1 MANLISGIRI
11 ALSAALLFCPP
22 FSRMFYGLY
31 LAAGLSDVLDGAVAR
46 RTNTVSD
53 FGATLDTIA
62 DFVFVVVCMVRLLP
76 ALAIPLWLY
85 GWIGLIV
92 LIKCINIVSGYVM
105 QKKLVALH
113 TTMNKVTGFLLFV
126 LPLTAT
132 FASLTVSAAVV
143 CAAATFAA
151 VQEGHLIRTGKTEQN
166 EGSANHEQV

>member
-1 MANLISGIRI
+1 MANLISGLRI
-11 ALSAALLFCPP
+11 ALSAALLFCPL
-22 FSRMFYGLY
+22 FSRLFYGLY

-46 RTNTVSD
+46 WTNTVSA

-62 DFVFVVVCMVRLLP
+62 DFGFVIVCMVRLLP
-76 ALAIPLWLY
+76 ALDIPLWLY

-92 LIKCINIVSGYVM
+92 LIKFINIVSGYVI

-113 TTMNKVTGFLLFV
+113 TTMNKVTGLLLFV

-132 FASLTVSAAVV
+132 FIALTVPAVVV

-151 VQEGHLIRTGKTEQN
+151 VQEGHLIRTGMTTR
-166 EGSANHEQV
+166 EGGKRDEREL

>member
-22 FSRMFYGLY
+22 FSRMFFGLY
-31 LAAGLSDVLDGAVAR
+31 LSAGLSDVLDGAVAR
-46 RTNTVSD
+46 RTNTVSA

-76 ALAIPLWLY
+76 WLAIPLWLY

-92 LIKCINIVSGYVM
+92 LIKFINMVSGYVM

-126 LPLTAT
+126 LPMTAT
-132 FASLTVSAAVV
+132 FAALTVSAAVV
-143 CAAATFAA
+143 CTVATFAA
-151 VQEGHLIRTGKTEQN
+151 VQEGHLIRTGMTTREGGKQN
-166 EGSANHEQV
+166 EREL

>member
-11 ALSAALLFCPP
+11 VLSAALLFCPP

-46 RTNTVSD
+46 RTNTVSS
-53 FGATLDTIA
+53 FGATLDSIA
-62 DFVFVVVCMVRLLP
+62 DLILVVVCMVRLLP
-76 ALAIPLWLY
+76 ALALPLWLY

-105 QKKLVALH
+105 QKKFVALH

-132 FASLTVSAAVV
+132 FLALTVSAAVV
-143 CAAATFAA
+143 CAVATFAA
-151 VQEGHLIRTGKTEQN
+151 VQEGHLIRTGMTTR
-166 EGSANHEQV
+166 EGGK

>member
-22 FSRMFYGLY
+22 FSRMFFGLY
-31 LAAGLSDVLDGAVAR
+31 LSAGLSDVLDGAVAR
-46 RTNTVSD
+46 WTNTVSD
-53 FGATLDTIA
+53 FGAALDTIA

-92 LIKCINIVSGYVM
+92 LIKFINMVSGYVM

-132 FASLTVSAAVV
+132 FSALTVSAVVV
-143 CAAATFAA
+143 CAVATFAA
-151 VQEGHLIRTGKTEQN
+151 VQEGHLIRTEMTTREGGKQN
-166 EGSANHEQV
+166 EREL

>member
-31 LAAGLSDVLDGAVAR
+31 LSAGLSDVLDGAVAR
-46 RTNTVSD
+46 RTNTVSA

-62 DFVFVVVCMVRLLP
+62 DFGFVIVCMVRLLP

-92 LIKCINIVSGYVM
+92 LIKCINIVSGYVIE
-105 QKKLVALH
+105 KKFVALH

-132 FASLTVSAAVV
+132 FAALTVSAVAV
-143 CAAATFAA
+143 CAVATFTA
-151 VQEGHLIRTGKTEQN
+151 VQEGHLIRTGTTTREGGKQN
-166 EGSANHEQV
+166 EREL